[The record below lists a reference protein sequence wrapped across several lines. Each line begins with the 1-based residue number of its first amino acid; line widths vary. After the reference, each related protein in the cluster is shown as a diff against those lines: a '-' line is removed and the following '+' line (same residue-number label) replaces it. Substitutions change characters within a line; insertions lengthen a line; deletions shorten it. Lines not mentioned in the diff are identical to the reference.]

1 MSSTS
6 EGNGHE
12 KRFVAMLT
20 RNLGYDLVAKAKRTP
35 IYVKGKVVGGGDSDL
50 VFGTI
55 DSMFFR
61 RDERVLLVQVTTL
74 SGLSERRAKLR
85 EALPRMPRNHVD
97 VLLAGWDKDEQVFRL
112 FRPDTDFLDDHK
124 WRLGPR
130 DTRWPWEPS
139 METTRQVTLA

>member
-1 MSSTS
+1 MSTTS

-12 KRFVAMLT
+12 NRFIAILT
-20 RNLGYDLVAKAKRTP
+20 RQLGYDLVAKAKRTP
-35 IYVKGKVVGGGDSDL
+35 IYVRGKVVGGGDSDL

-61 RDERVLLVQVTTL
+61 RSERVLLVQVTTL

-85 EALPRMPRNHVD
+85 EALARMPRDHVD
-97 VLLAGWDKDEQVFRL
+97 IVLAGWDREAQAFRL
-112 FRPDTDFLDDHK
+112 FRPDTDFLDTHG

-130 DTRWPWEPS
+130 DREWPWER
-139 METTRQVTLA
+139 TVRQATL